1 MQTEETGGAAFEHD
15 SYLRLPEEKYSTDLY
30 IVRLTT
36 GISRDSAG
44 CLAMRMT
51 YARLCRASQP
61 YPASNLESAPEP
73 TLVSLLFLT

>member
-15 SYLRLPEEKYSTDLY
+15 SYLRLPEEKDSTDLY
-30 IVRLTT
+30 NVRLTT

-44 CLAMRMT
+44 CRSLAMRMT

-61 YPASNLESAPEP
+61 YPAKQSRKRP
-73 TLVSLLFLT
+73 